1 MQMSALARGTRG
13 RCWHPAFTTFDPAG
27 LAVITGHYA
36 GHSCTSGWVTR
47 CSRGGP
53 APLSLQLALARDLH
67 TFLFEALKK
76 YKNGLIHY

>member
-13 RCWHPAFTTFDPAG
+13 RCWHLPTFDPAG

-36 GHSCTSGWVTR
+36 GHSFTIGWVTR
-47 CSRGGP
+47 YSRGGP

-76 YKNGLIHY
+76 YKNGLIHD